1 MSREGPSFNATPC
14 LTRALTAMPLP
25 LSLRRPP
32 LRPAPLALA
41 LRLALCGAT
50 ALATGHAGAQ
60 PAPAPATPAG
70 AAQRHDIPAGPL
82 GAVLARFAADSGVL
96 LAAPSALVQGRQS
109 PGLRG
114 SHSEA
119 NALAALLQG
128 TGLQAQRQ
136 PDGSYALR
144 ETVTPAIRPASPAP
158 ARPTTP
164 ARQDAAPTELPLDTL
179 PHVSV
184 RAAHEPGTTTTDAAS
199 IRRLPAPNN
208 DVLSV
213 LRQSPSLRYANTR
226 DSALTQGE
234 LAPPEI
240 SIHGAK
246 PYQNLFLLDGLSL
259 NNDIDPVS
267 RVATSVADVPGTPLG
282 MPIDKELICE
292 LQLLDS
298 NISAEHG
305 NFQGGVVKAELC
317 EARAALAGRVT
328 LKLARSAWQTLY
340 VDPAEAAALEQST
353 NEDRQ
358 ARWDKQFWT
367 VQLEGRP
374 TAELGIVA
382 QGSYAQSKIPLRG
395 YAASMTP
402 GDETL
407 AAKEQRRTQRD
418 GMVKLTWRPDAQ
430 TSAWLSVREQPLAD
444 RYFIVNG
451 RNSNFEVQGGGR
463 AVSTGAQHVL
473 GDWTLRHDLSISE
486 VRQSRRSDADV
497 FRVWSWSA
505 TDKNWGDGTRGTS
518 SISTEGS
525 WGDIDSRQRDAA
537 YKLKLTRSAH
547 IEALGGQHRLS
558 AGLDLSQR
566 EAFYARPEAL
576 VAYIG
581 TTAYRVATS
590 TCTSPLGVVDTES
603 CSLAPSARFPTS
615 GQFWRYRDV
624 YRAGSFDVQAGQ
636 YALWLQDA
644 MRWGALNVR
653 AGLRADRDELARTAV
668 LAPRLSATWAFGP
681 RRATELDAGLNR
693 YYGRSLFG
701 MVVREKQATLQTQEQ
716 RRASDWA
723 WVSSGQSLPANR
735 LKELDVPYDDELRL
749 GVRHRFLG
757 GLTVAGSWVHRE
769 ARDQIT
775 RVRERDTSGNYA
787 NNQAYSYQNNGRGS
801 ADTLA
806 LEVSPWRP
814 FKALAG
820 THGWQVSVGQSKRR
834 SNHNTYDDTLTDA
847 QADEPILY
855 RGQVIRYGDRPVE
868 NFNAPWAAHAQLQS
882 EFPAADIAL
891 VQTLRWQ
898 GGYQRVV
905 DTGRTE
911 TRDGVALAVH
921 ELTSFPATLSW
932 DVSLRWEP
940 HLGRHR
946 PFVQLS
952 VRNLSNRRNVIAISA
967 TGVVSYESGRAA
979 TLQVG
984 YGF

>member
-1 MSREGPSFNATPC
+1 M
-14 LTRALTAMPLP
+14 
-25 LSLRRPP
+25 
-32 LRPAPLALA
+32 ALA
-41 LRLALCGAT
+41 LHLVLCAAA
-50 ALATGHAGAQ
+50 ALASNRAVAQ
-60 PAPAPATPAG
+60 STPPAAAS
-70 AAQRHDIPAGPL
+70 AAQRYDIPAGPL
-82 GAVLARFAADSGVL
+82 GAVLARFAAESGVL
-96 LAAPSALVQGRQS
+96 LAAPSALVQGRLS
-109 PGLRG
+109 PGLHG
-114 SHSEA
+114 SHSVS
-119 NALAALLQG
+119 AALPELLRG
-128 TGLQAQRQ
+128 TGLQAQRR
-136 PDGSYALR
+136 PDGSYALQEGAAPPAQPDAPR
-144 ETVTPAIRPASPAP
+144 EAQADATRPA
-158 ARPTTP
+158 
-164 ARQDAAPTELPLDTL
+164 AAPQATLNVLPQI
-179 PHVSV
+179 SV
-184 RAAHEPGTTTTDAAS
+184 RAAYEPGTTTADANT

-213 LRQSPSLRYANTR
+213 LRQSPSVRYANDR

-298 NISAEHG
+298 SIGAEHG

-340 VDPAEAAALEQST
+340 VDPAEAAALEAST
-353 NEDRQ
+353 SKSRQ
-358 ARWDKQFWT
+358 PRWDKQFWT
-367 VQLEGRP
+367 AQLEGRP

-382 QGSYAQSKIPLRG
+382 QGSYARSIIPLRG

-402 GDETL
+402 NDEAL

-418 GMVKLTWRPDAQ
+418 GMVKLTWRPDAR

-451 RNSNFEVQGGGR
+451 RNSDFDVQGGGR
-463 AVSTGAQHVL
+463 AVSAGAQHAL
-473 GDWTLRHDLSISE
+473 GDWTLRHDLSVTE
-486 VRQSRRSDADV
+486 VRQSRRGDTDY

-505 TDKNWGDGTRGTS
+505 DDKNWGDGTRGTS
-518 SISTEGS
+518 SLSTEGN
-525 WGDIDSRQRDAA
+525 WGDIDSRQRGAA
-537 YKLKLTRSAH
+537 YKLKLVHEAP
-547 IEALGGQHRLS
+547 IEALGGRHHIS
-558 AGLDLSQR
+558 GGLDLSR
-566 EAFYARPEAL
+566 RDAFYSRPEAL

-581 TTAYRVATS
+581 TIAYRVATT
-590 TCTSPLGVVDTES
+590 TCTSPLGVVDTEA
-603 CSLAPSARFPTS
+603 CSMAPSARFPTS

-644 MRWGALNVR
+644 MRWGPLDVR

-681 RRATELDAGLNR
+681 RRATVLDAGINR

-701 MVVREKQATLQTQEQ
+701 MVVREKQATLQTQEE

-723 WVSSGQSLPANR
+723 WIPSGQSLPANR
-735 LKELDVPYDDELRL
+735 LKDLDVPYDDELRL
-749 GVRHRFLG
+749 GLRHRFLG

-787 NNQAYSYQNNGRGS
+787 NNQVYSYNNNGRGS
-801 ADTLA
+801 ADTLS
-806 LEVSPWRP
+806 LSLSPLKP

-820 THGWQVSVGQSKRR
+820 MHDWQVSLGRSQRR

-847 QADEPILY
+847 EANELILY
-855 RGQVIRYGDRPVE
+855 RGQVIRYGERPVE
-868 NFNAPWAAHAQLQS
+868 DFNAPWAAHAQLQS
-882 EFPAADIAL
+882 DFPAADIAL

-911 TRDGVALAVH
+911 TRDGVPLAVH
-921 ELTSFPATLSW
+921 ELTRFPGTLSW
-932 DVSLRWEP
+932 DISLRWERRF
-940 HLGRHR
+940 GRHR

-952 VRNLSNRRNVIAISA
+952 VSNLSNRRNVIAIST
-967 TGVVSYESGRAA
+967 TGVVSYEAGRAA

>member
-1 MSREGPSFNATPC
+1 MRPLRSLPCPSLPATP
-14 LTRALTAMPLP
+14 LTLALQLALCATTALTAC
-25 LSLRRPP
+25 
-32 LRPAPLALA
+32 A
-41 LRLALCGAT
+41 AT
-50 ALATGHAGAQ
+50 AQAPTAPHVGAM
-60 PAPAPATPAG
+60 
-70 AAQRHDIPAGPL
+70 RSHDIPPGPL
-82 GAVLARFAADSGVL
+82 GAALARYAAESGVL
-96 LAAPSALVQGRQS
+96 LAAPSMLVQGRHS

-114 SHSEA
+114 RHAEPA
-119 NALAALLQG
+119 ALAALLHG
-128 TGLQAQRQ
+128 TGLQALRQ
-136 PDGSYALR
+136 PDGSYTLR
-144 ETVTPAIRPASPAP
+144 DTGTPSRTAPTPLPPAP
-158 ARPTTP
+158 AG
-164 ARQDAAPTELPLDTL
+164 AAAAERTLDTL

-184 RAAHEPGTTTTDAAS
+184 RATYEPGSTSTDAPTL
-199 IRRLPAPNN
+199 RRLPAPNN
-208 DVLSV
+208 DIISV
-213 LRQSPSLRYANTR
+213 LRQSPSLRFSNRR

-267 RVATSVADVPGTPLG
+267 RVATSVADVPGNPLG

-298 NISAEHG
+298 SIGAEYG

-340 VDPAEAAALEQST
+340 VDPADAAALAQST
-353 NEDRQ
+353 SEDRQ

-374 TAELGIVA
+374 TAELGLVA

-402 GDETL
+402 GDESL

-418 GMVKLTWRPDAQ
+418 GLVKLTWRPDAR

-451 RNSNFEVQGGGR
+451 RDSNFEVLGGGR
-463 AVSTGAQHVL
+463 AISTGAQHVL
-473 GDWTLRHDLSISE
+473 GDWTLRHDLNVNE
-486 VRQSRRSDADV
+486 VQQSRRGDTDY

-505 TDKNWGDGTRGTS
+505 DDKNWGDGTRGAT
-518 SISTEGS
+518 SISTEGN
-525 WGDIDSRQRDAA
+525 WGDIDSRQRSAA
-537 YKLKLTRSAH
+537 YKLKLVHDAP
-547 IEALGGQHRLS
+547 IQALGGQHRLS
-558 AGLDLSQR
+558 AGLELSR
-566 EAFYARPEAL
+566 RDAFYSRPEAL

-581 TTAYRVATS
+581 TTAYRVATT
-590 TCTSPLGVVDTES
+590 TCTSPLGVVDTEA
-603 CSLAPSARFPTS
+603 CSMAPSARFPTS

-644 MRWGALNVR
+644 MRWGALDVR

-668 LAPRLSATWAFGP
+668 LAPRLSASWAFGP
-681 RRATELDAGLNR
+681 RRATTLDAGLNR

-723 WVSSGQSLPANR
+723 WVPSGQSLPANR
-735 LKELDVPYDDELRL
+735 LKDLDVPYDDELRL
-749 GVRHRFLG
+749 GARHRFLG
-757 GLTVAGSWVHRE
+757 GLTLAGSWVHRE
-769 ARDQIT
+769 AREQVT
-775 RVRERDTSGNYA
+775 RVRERDTSGAYA
-787 NNQAYSYQNNGRGS
+787 NNQVYSYNNNGRGS
-801 ADTLA
+801 ADTLS
-806 LEVSPWRP
+806 LSLSPLKP
-814 FKALAG
+814 FKALSG
-820 THGWQVSVGQSKRR
+820 LHHWQVSMGHSQQR

-847 QADEPILY
+847 EANELILY
-855 RGQVIRYGDRPVE
+855 RGQVIRYSERPVE
-868 NFNAPWAAHAQLQS
+868 NFNAPWAAHAQVLS
-882 EFPAADIAL
+882 EFPAADISL
-891 VQTLRWQ
+891 TQTLRWQ

-911 TRDGVALAVH
+911 TRDGVPLAVH
-921 ELTSFPATLSW
+921 ELTRFPGTLSW
-932 DVSLRWEP
+932 DISLRWEP
-940 HLGRHR
+940 HVGRHR

-952 VRNLSNRRNVIAISA
+952 VSNLSNRRNVIAIST
-967 TGVVSYESGRAA
+967 TGIVSYEAGRAA

>member
-1 MSREGPSFNATPC
+1 MPHHRSVLSTPH
-14 LTRALTAMPLP
+14 RQV
-25 LSLRRPP
+25 
-32 LRPAPLALA
+32 PLAFA
-41 LRLALCGAT
+41 LHLALCAAA
-50 ALATGHAGAQ
+50 ALASNRV
-60 PAPAPATPAG
+60 
-70 AAQRHDIPAGPL
+70 AAQTVPPAAASIAQRYDIPAGPL
-82 GAVLARFAADSGVL
+82 GDVLARFAAESGVL
-96 LAAPSALVQGRQS
+96 LAAPSALVQGRLS

-114 SHSEA
+114 SHLAS
-119 NALAALLQG
+119 AALPALLLG
-128 TGLQAQRQ
+128 TGLQAQRR
-136 PDGSYALR
+136 PDGSYALQESAAPPAQPAAPR
-144 ETVTPAIRPASPAP
+144 KAQASAIRPVPAP
-158 ARPTTP
+158 EEPLNV
-164 ARQDAAPTELPLDTL
+164 LPQ
-179 PHVSV
+179 VSV
-184 RAAHEPGTTTTDAAS
+184 RAPYEPGTTTADANT
-199 IRRLPAPNN
+199 IRMLPAPNN

-213 LRQSPSLRYANTR
+213 LRQSPALRYANSR

-267 RVATSVADVPGTPLG
+267 RVATSVSDVPGSPLG
-282 MPIDKELICE
+282 MPVDKELICD

-298 NISAEHG
+298 SIGAEHG

-328 LKLARSAWQTLY
+328 LKLARSAWRTLY
-340 VDPAEAAALEQST
+340 VDPAEEAALAQST

-367 VQLEGRP
+367 AQLEGRP
-374 TAELGIVA
+374 TAQLGIVA
-382 QGSYAQSKIPLRG
+382 QASYARSVIPLRG

-402 GDETL
+402 ADEAL

-418 GMVKLTWRPDAQ
+418 GMVKLTLRPDAGF
-430 TSAWLSVREQPLAD
+430 SAWLSVREQPLAD

-451 RNSNFEVQGGGR
+451 RNSSFEVQGGGR

-473 GDWTLRHDLSISE
+473 GDWALRHDLSITE
-486 VRQSRRSDADV
+486 VRQSRRGDADH

-505 TDKNWGDGTRGTS
+505 ADKNWGDGTRGAT

-537 YKLKLTRSAH
+537 YKLKLAH
-547 IEALGGQHRLS
+547 NVPIAWLGGQHQFS
-558 AGLDLSQR
+558 GGLDLSR
-566 EAFYARPEAL
+566 RAAYYSRPDAL

-581 TTAYRVATS
+581 TSAYRVATT

-603 CSLAPSARFPTS
+603 CSLAPSARFPSS

-624 YRAGSFDVQAGQ
+624 YRAGSFDVRAGQ

-644 MRWGALNVR
+644 VHWGALNVR

-668 LAPRLSATWAFGP
+668 LAPRLSVTWGFGA
-681 RRATELDAGLNR
+681 RRATELDAGINR

-723 WVSSGQSLPANR
+723 WVPSGQSLPANR
-735 LKELDVPYDDELRL
+735 LKDLDVPYDDELRL
-749 GVRHRFLG
+749 GIRHRFLG
-757 GLTVAGSWVHRE
+757 GLMVAGSWVHRE

-787 NNQAYSYQNNGRGS
+787 NNQAYTYNNNGRGS
-801 ADTLA
+801 ADTLS
-806 LEVSPWRP
+806 LSLSPLRP

-820 THGWQVSVGQSKRR
+820 THDWQVSLGHSQRR
-834 SNHNTYDDTLTDA
+834 SNHTTYDDTLTDA
-847 QADEPILY
+847 QADELILY
-855 RGQVIRYGDRPVE
+855 RGQVMRYSDRPAE

-882 EFPAADIAL
+882 EFPAAALAL

-911 TRDGVALAVH
+911 VRDGTPLAVH
-921 ELTSFPATLSW
+921 ELTRFPATLSW
-932 DVSLRWEP
+932 DITLRWAP

-946 PFVQLS
+946 PFVQLAVS
-952 VRNLSNRRNVIAISA
+952 NLSNRRNVIAVSA